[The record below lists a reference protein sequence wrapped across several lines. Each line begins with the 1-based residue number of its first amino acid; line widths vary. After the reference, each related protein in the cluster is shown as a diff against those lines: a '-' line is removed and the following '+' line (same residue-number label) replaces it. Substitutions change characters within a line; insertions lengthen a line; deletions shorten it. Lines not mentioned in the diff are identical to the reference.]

1 MNKALVVGASGAT
14 GRLVVEQLLSK
25 DVNVLAIVRQADALS
40 GLATQHQSLQVVVG
54 NVDEWTTSDF
64 KHHLADCNIVIS
76 CLGHNL
82 SFKGIFG
89 APRRLV
95 TDTIDKIIK
104 AITELA
110 KPSKMRL
117 ILMNTSGN
125 ANRDI
130 PERPALSQRIVIAL
144 LRYTLPPHVDNES
157 AADLLRLELA
167 QSHPYIEWVAVRPD
181 ALTDEESVSP
191 YSVHPSPT
199 RNAIF
204 NSGASSR
211 INVAHFMARLAIEDE
226 PWEQWK
232 GQMPVIYKA

>member
-14 GRLVVEQLLSK
+14 GRLVVEQLLNK
-25 DVNVLAIVRQADALS
+25 GVNVLAIVRQADALS
-40 GLATQHQSLQVVVG
+40 GLAAQHQSLHVVVG
-54 NVDEWTTSDF
+54 NVDEWTTNDF
-64 KHHLADCNIVIS
+64 KHRLADCNIVIS

-95 TDTIDKIIK
+95 TDTIDKIVK

-110 KPSKMRL
+110 KPNKTRL

-130 PERPALSQRIVIAL
+130 PERPELSQRIVIAL

-167 QSHPYIEWVAVRPD
+167 QAHPYIEWVAVRPD
-181 ALTDEESVSP
+181 ALTDEEDLSP

-211 INVAHFMARLAIEDE
+211 INVAHFMARLAIEEE

-232 GQMPVIYKA
+232 GQMPVIYNA